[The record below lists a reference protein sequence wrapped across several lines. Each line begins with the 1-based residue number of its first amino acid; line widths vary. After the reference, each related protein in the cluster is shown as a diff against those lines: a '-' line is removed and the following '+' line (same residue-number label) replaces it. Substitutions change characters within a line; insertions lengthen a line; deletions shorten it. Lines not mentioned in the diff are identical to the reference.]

1 MTYCLR
7 VKFDCACWQEQT
19 SKQRRRSGRR
29 SPRVHGRVTHNR
41 DAVGPPRSYPNFEAD
56 RSKSTR
62 TNTSG
67 AENGVG
73 SGSDVDVAVR
83 LSCLLVHMNKDGLV
97 CVDGLCIVA
106 DGASLTEN
114 RVQCMGLSRLWK
126 HCPLYENLAS
136 QLIIRVS

>member
-1 MTYCLR
+1 MTVLAG
-7 VKFDCACWQEQT
+7 K
-19 SKQRRRSGRR
+19 SRRRNRDDDLDAVLPVFTGVS
-29 SPRVHGRVTHNR
+29 HNR

-56 RSKSTR
+56 QWKPTR